1 LFRIKVLLASTLTI
15 ILVLTIQYSGAQ
27 KVPGKIEVPNLPPS
41 TIDDNGEEEPQAEA
55 QEPAQE
61 QSLGVD
67 VNEDKPE
74 TKGEEESEE
83 EPRFTCMSDSVDKPT
98 RANCTITD
106 GGVSTSYDCNADA
119 TTKIW
124 NCVEE
129 TAKTSTDE
137 LTLNP
142 SAKKAETLKQI
153 IQNMR

>member
-1 LFRIKVLLASTLTI
+1 MFRIKVLLASTLTI

-27 KVPGKIEVPNLPPS
+27 GIVSISKEGILTPN
-41 TIDDNGEEEPQAEA
+41 EEPQVEA

-61 QSLGVD
+61 ESLDVD

>member
-41 TIDDNGEEEPQAEA
+41 TIDDNGEEPQAEA

-61 QSLGVD
+61 ESLGVD
-67 VNEDKPE
+67 VNEDKSE
-74 TKGEEESEE
+74 TKGEQESEE
-83 EPRFTCMSDSVDKPT
+83 ESTFTCMSDSVDKPT
-98 RANCTITD
+98 KANCTITN

-124 NCVEE
+124 NCVKE

-137 LTLNP
+137 LTFNP
-142 SAKKAETLKQI
+142 SAKKSETLKLI
-153 IQNMR
+153 IQNMRG